1 MTTRTCEPRA
11 GVAPRHALGVTSQS
25 PAGNACETTELPGK
39 CCLAP
44 TASSKPQKTG
54 TLPSPTPVGA
64 CPAGCLSH
72 MCAHSHTCMHV
83 HTLAWD
89 SGAERTQEGPTASP
103 TPPCSP
109 ACPTTG
115 GQDHTHGECACGKCL
130 GRWAGQL
137 PKVSVSRSGP
147 APRRPTAEGLGPCPQ
162 RGQSD
167 QVMFLTAMV
176 CTQPSTGPGTPQSEL
191 ATHLHPFQGL
201 GLAGGSVN

>member
-11 GVAPRHALGVTSQS
+11 GVTLRHALGVTSQS
-25 PAGNACETTELPGK
+25 PAGNTCETTELPGK

-44 TASSKPQKTG
+44 TASSKPQKAG

-109 ACPTTG
+109 ACPTDRRPRPHPWRMCLW
-115 GQDHTHGECACGKCL
+115 QMPRPL
-130 GRWAGQL
+130 GR
-137 PKVSVSRSGP
+137 
-147 APRRPTAEGLGPCPQ
+147 TA
-162 RGQSD
+162 
-167 QVMFLTAMV
+167 
-176 CTQPSTGPGTPQSEL
+176 PQSQCEPL
-191 ATHLHPFQGL
+191 RPC
-201 GLAGGSVN
+201 S